1 MADLFVK
8 PPFGSS
14 SATTFVRLDPRF
26 ACVPA
31 QLKLRPRQQS
41 TGQRRAR
48 HGFEEQV
55 SWASSR
61 RASDALLTCKELD
74 ALLRYRATI

>member
-8 PPFGSS
+8 PPFESS
-14 SATTFVRLDPRF
+14 SATSFVRLDPRF

-41 TGQRRAR
+41 TGQLRA
-48 HGFEEQV
+48 GYGVEEQV
-55 SWASSR
+55 LWASSR
-61 RASDALLTCKELD
+61 RASNALLTYKELD